1 MYGKY
6 EQVPEQTAPEQT
18 ADVTEPARQTPYML
32 LGGEAGVRQLVD
44 RFYDI
49 MDREPA
55 VAPIRAM
62 HAADLGPMRERLFEF
77 MSGWLGGP
85 PLFFQRAD
93 SVCITKAH
101 RLFAIGEDERD
112 QWMLCMRQALVD
124 IGVVEELRQV
134 LDAPLLSVADFLRN
148 R

>member
-1 MYGKY
+1 MSD
-6 EQVPEQTAPEQT
+6 QA
-18 ADVTEPARQTPYML
+18 ADATEPAVEAVKQTPYAL
-32 LGGEAGVRQLVD
+32 LGGETAVRRLVD

-49 MDREPA
+49 MDSEPA

-93 SVCITKAH
+93 RVCITKAH
-101 RLFAIGEDERD
+101 SPFAIGEDERD
-112 QWMLCMRQALVD
+112 QWMLCMRRALID
-124 IGVVEELRQV
+124 IGTPEELRQK
-134 LDAPLLSVADFLRN
+134 LDAPLLGVADFLRN